1 MKTGFSLID
10 FDVVFLMQS
19 PEFIKLLNL
28 GNNLKKKN
36 CKKKQFK
43 ISFSVEIY
51 DEKTAENDQ
60 NCNVTEKLIVSK
72 LSEISI
78 LNFSNTN

>member
-36 CKKKQFK
+36 CKKSNSKFHFQLK
-43 ISFSVEIY
+43 YMMKKLLNITEI
-51 DEKTAENDQ
+51 
-60 NCNVTEKLIVSK
+60 VTLPKS
-72 LSEISI
+72 
-78 LNFSNTN
+78 T